1 MKGPGILWMM
11 QTAAGFS
18 LAGPLF
24 YLAAT
29 YLLSANYAWGALFL
43 TFGLLVLYFPTYL
56 VNRIR
61 RRFGRAKPGSDGP
74 SESDEADRAESGSRS
89 ALERLR
95 SR

>member
-1 MKGPGILWMM
+1 MKGPGILWMA

-29 YLLSANYAWGALFL
+29 YLLSANYAWGGLFL
-43 TFGLLVLYFPTYL
+43 LFGLLVLYFPTYL
-56 VNRIR
+56 VNRVR
-61 RRFGRAKPGSDGP
+61 RRFRRGGKRD
-74 SESDEADRAESGSRS
+74 DTDREDDTDRSGSRS
-89 ALERLR
+89 TLDRLR